1 MRKSLLL
8 LLMIF
13 LANVLAAQ
21 QFKIGV
27 AYNYMGAPQWD
38 NCIKTYNFSRPFNAK
53 KQPLFENGVGASV
66 GYLFKSNHTLK
77 HGISL
82 SYSYFGSL
90 AENPNFT
97 NKLNLHFL
105 SIGYLISFHN
115 PEKSNG
121 FYTDCVFSLTTTG
134 LFRNINDEPFIYDD
148 VRAKSFGIG
157 GSIILTEGYNFKLKN
172 NCSFSP
178 FIAVGYTPYLYSP
191 NTEAVI
197 NQTKGLVAKSRTAI
211 FSAQA
216 GLSFSFK

>member
-8 LLMIF
+8 LLTIF
-13 LANVLAAQ
+13 LANMVVAQ

-27 AYNYMGAPQWD
+27 AYNYMAAPQWD
-38 NCIKTYNFSRPFNAK
+38 YCIKTYNFSRPFNDE
-53 KQPLFENGVGASV
+53 KQPLLKNGVGATV

-77 HGISL
+77 QGINL
-82 SYSYFGSL
+82 TYSYFGSL
-90 AENPNFT
+90 SENQNFN

-105 SIGYLISFHN
+105 SIGYLISFQN

-134 LFRNINDEPFIYDD
+134 LFRNINGEPFIYDD
-148 VRAKSFGIG
+148 ETSKAFGIG
-157 GSIILTEGYNFKLKN
+157 GSINVTEGYNFKLKN
-172 NCSFSP
+172 NCSLSP
-178 FIAVGYTPYLYSP
+178 YIAVVYTPYLYSP

-197 NQTKGLVAKSRTAI
+197 NQTKGLIAKSGAAI

-216 GLSFSFK
+216 GLCFSFK